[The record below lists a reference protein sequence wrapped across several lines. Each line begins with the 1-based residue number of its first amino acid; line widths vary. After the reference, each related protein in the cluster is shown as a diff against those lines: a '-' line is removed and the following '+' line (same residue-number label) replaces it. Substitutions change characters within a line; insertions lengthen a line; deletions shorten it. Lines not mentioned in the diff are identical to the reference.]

1 MGLQEKNYLLL
12 KRYSKTFKFMSK
24 LNLKKNLKKKVFINL
39 GKYPKYPHFNYNKI
53 RGFVRSKRILNLKGS
68 IRVGNK
74 TILKKNNNKSLTLSR
89 KYSVGYFKFSYKNIH
104 KNKKNNVF
112 KNNRFLAKKLR
123 FFIIKKQKHSISYN
137 DSQKTIHMINHL
149 FFKNSRNV
157 GIYKSP
163 KTFIKSTSVQNQ
175 KKE

>member
-74 TILKKNNNKSLTLSR
+74 TILKKKKNKS
-89 KYSVGYFKFSYKNIH
+89 
-104 KNKKNNVF
+104 F

-137 DSQKTIHMINHL
+137 DLQKTIHMINHL

-163 KTFIKSTSVQNQ
+163 KT
-175 KKE
+175 